1 MTNDTV
7 YSYNLKSEVD
17 GCSTLTVIETGS
29 IKLSASPSLSLQ
41 NPGTNIQNFCEG
53 SSLNT
58 IQYTLENG
66 ADNVQFLWTSQTIP
80 NGLTLNL
87 SSGIYS
93 ISGTPDAQ
101 DASSVF
107 TYQIIPVNSVT
118 GCQGTPSSGTITVNA
133 SSSLVPVSIGLENQ
147 SICESQPFSPIQYT
161 IGNAVS
167 SINLTWEKNGNAIVG
182 NPPGVGYSINSGV
195 LTIAGSVS
203 ENISSDTTYDYT
215 INTTGGLCGN
225 PPVSGSLTVSPGPRI
240 QPISSSGSIS
250 QIKCEG
256 DPIDNIVFEMLDG
269 AVNPSVTGLPVG
281 VSYTID
287 TTVSPNL
294 LTISG
299 VLDSGNTKDSFNYT
313 VTASGSSGGCTTSV
327 SGVITISREDIL
339 VPASNS
345 SQVICEGAAIE
356 DIIFEYSGGAIG
368 ATVDWTVNS
377 VPSTLPAG
385 LIIGN
390 DNGVLTISG
399 TPLDNYSSV
408 TDIEYTVTT
417 VNNGCSPSGPEIK
430 GGVIT
435 VTPRPEIS
443 PSSGQPSQ
451 TLCED
456 VSLTPIVFDTAYGA
470 TNVDIVWDINP
481 PGITHNFD
489 SVSGKFTIEG
499 TPTAINNDS
508 VYNYTLTAVNVT
520 GGCESTEYSGSI
532 TVLDG
537 HKLQLLSG
545 SATTNQI
552 ICEGDELS
560 SPIIYEFGGGS
571 IAARVNGLPPG
582 INYSIADNKIT
593 ISGASTFDASST
605 STNEFDYEVETLGPT
620 CNSIKLPGKI
630 TIVPNPIIT
639 PLSGPSVQT
648 VCEGEEIIPVKF
660 NTYDGAQQVQISWD
674 TLNPPQGIVPNF
686 DTSTGE
692 FTLSGSPI
700 NIDQDTTYNYTLK
713 AVNLANGCVSSEQSG
728 SITVSDGHELKLLSG
743 TNSTDQIICEGGV
756 LPLNVVYEFGGAAN
770 SARVT
775 GLPQGIGWVITG
787 NILTISGTATE
798 NINSISDFDFELC
811 RFPISI

>member
-1 MTNDTV
+1 M
-7 YSYNLKSEVD
+7 
-17 GCSTLTVIETGS
+17 
-29 IKLSASPSLSLQ
+29 
-41 NPGTNIQNFCEG
+41 
-53 SSLNT
+53 
-58 IQYTLENG
+58 
-66 ADNVQFLWTSQTIP
+66 
-80 NGLTLNL
+80 
-87 SSGIYS
+87 
-93 ISGTPDAQ
+93 
-101 DASSVF
+101 
-107 TYQIIPVNSVT
+107 
-118 GCQGTPSSGTITVNA
+118 NA

-203 ENISSDTTYDYT
+203 ENISSDSTYDYT

-377 VPSTLPAG
+377 VPSTIPAG

-408 TDIEYTVTT
+408 TD
-417 VNNGCSPSGPEIK
+417 
-430 GGVIT
+430 
-435 VTPRPEIS
+435 
-443 PSSGQPSQ
+443 
-451 TLCED
+451 L
-456 VSLTPIVFDTAYGA
+456 SLIH
-470 TNVDIVWDINP
+470 I
-481 PGITHNFD
+481 
-489 SVSGKFTIEG
+489 
-499 TPTAINNDS
+499 
-508 VYNYTLTAVNVT
+508 
-520 GGCESTEYSGSI
+520 
-532 TVLDG
+532 
-537 HKLQLLSG
+537 
-545 SATTNQI
+545 
-552 ICEGDELS
+552 
-560 SPIIYEFGGGS
+560 
-571 IAARVNGLPPG
+571 
-582 INYSIADNKIT
+582 
-593 ISGASTFDASST
+593 
-605 STNEFDYEVETLGPT
+605 
-620 CNSIKLPGKI
+620 
-630 TIVPNPIIT
+630 
-639 PLSGPSVQT
+639 
-648 VCEGEEIIPVKF
+648 
-660 NTYDGAQQVQISWD
+660 
-674 TLNPPQGIVPNF
+674 
-686 DTSTGE
+686 
-692 FTLSGSPI
+692 
-700 NIDQDTTYNYTLK
+700 
-713 AVNLANGCVSSEQSG
+713 
-728 SITVSDGHELKLLSG
+728 
-743 TNSTDQIICEGGV
+743 
-756 LPLNVVYEFGGAAN
+756 
-770 SARVT
+770 
-775 GLPQGIGWVITG
+775 
-787 NILTISGTATE
+787 
-798 NINSISDFDFELC
+798 
-811 RFPISI
+811 